1 MNKTELVDAIAE
13 GAGISKAQASA
24 ALNGFTDAVTSELSK
39 GGSVQLVGFGTF
51 STKARAEREGRNP
64 QSGATIKIAAATLP
78 AFKAGAALKAAVDK

>member
-1 MNKTELVDAIAE
+1 MNKSQLIDAIAE

-24 ALNGFTDAVTSELSK
+24 ALNGFTDAITSELSK

-64 QSGATIKIAAATLP
+64 QTGQAIKISAAALP
-78 AFKAGAALKAAVDK
+78 AFKAGAALKDSVNK